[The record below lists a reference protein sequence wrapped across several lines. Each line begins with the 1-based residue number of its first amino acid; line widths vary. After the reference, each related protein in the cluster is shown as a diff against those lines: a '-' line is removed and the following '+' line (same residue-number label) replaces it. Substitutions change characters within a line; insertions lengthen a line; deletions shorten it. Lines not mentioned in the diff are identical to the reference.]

1 VEKCRY
7 KKWLPMMYS
16 NRDATLGESEGM
28 GGDPPFRKF
37 GTVDNGD
44 LNYTNINTN
53 NKREVFVAM
62 T

>member
-1 VEKCRY
+1 
-7 KKWLPMMYS
+7 MYS

-37 GTVDNGD
+37 GTVDSGD
-44 LNYTNINTN
+44 LNYTNISTN
-53 NKREVFVAM
+53 NSKREVFIAM